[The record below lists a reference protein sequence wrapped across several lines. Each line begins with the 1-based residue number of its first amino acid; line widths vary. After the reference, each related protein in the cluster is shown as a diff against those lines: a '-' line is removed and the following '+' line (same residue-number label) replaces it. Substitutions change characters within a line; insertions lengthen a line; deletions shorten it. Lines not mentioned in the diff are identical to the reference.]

1 MAPTKPL
8 SCEDLAEREAYRI
21 GIDVGGTKI
30 AIGLANANHEI
41 LSWVSIPTQDELGRE
56 SVLRRILD
64 QIEALLL
71 KHQVQSKQLVAVGL
85 GFPCELDP
93 ITKLVKTAPNNQSF
107 VDSDPGL
114 LLQEALQARLGR
126 RLPVWV
132 DNDASVAA
140 LAEAKLGAGKDANR
154 QLYLTISTDVG
165 GARFDGQ
172 VPYNIEPGLF
182 VFPDPEQPELPLLH
196 LGGGIPAAQLAKSK
210 IRTFIDLHGEQE
222 LSRFTR
228 LFDLVAVPGETLADQ
243 IENLTGKILGEASM
257 KGDDFAREIFIE
269 NARQVANGIAILLS
283 EGFGEEKV
291 ILGGSV
297 ATKVP
302 FYLDSV
308 KATLTT
314 LQQSQT
320 ANQAL
325 TAFEIEDSIV
335 LAEIGD
341 ERGILGALLLT
352 QQEKAKEE
360 PIEVFVTGASGLV
373 GGAVLSHFGK
383 QYKVL
388 GSYHRHSKL
397 GLTKLDLTNR
407 DQVFERLSKIQPK
420 LVIHAAGLTDV
431 DYCETHPQEAFAIN
445 VEGTR
450 NIAGACQ
457 RMGCKLLFIS
467 TDCVFNGQNGPYRED
482 DVPDPINV
490 YGQSKLEAEQLVREI
505 CQDYLIVRCPLVF
518 GKQSK
523 IYQKLLRA
531 KKEAVPVQV
540 ATDIF
545 TNPISSEELAIFL
558 LELITTPQVGLVHVG
573 GEGYMSR
580 FEFASQLATSLGV
593 EQKYLVACHSNQL
606 DYKAKR
612 PKRGGLRK
620 TNH

>member
-1 MAPTKPL
+1 MPPPSSPL
-8 SCEDLAEREAYRI
+8 AQNAADETYRI

-64 QIEALLL
+64 QIEALLA
-71 KHQVQSKQLVAVGL
+71 KHQVQSEQLVAVGL
-85 GFPCELDP
+85 GFPGELDP
-93 ITKLVKTAPNNQSF
+93 ITKLVKTAPNNPSF

-114 LLQEALQARLGR
+114 LLQEALQARLAR

-140 LAEAKLGAGKDANR
+140 LAEAKLGAGKEANR

-172 VPYNIEPGLF
+172 APYNIEPGLF
-182 VFPDPEQPELPLLH
+182 VFPDPQQPELPLLH
-196 LGGGIPAAQLAKSK
+196 LGGGIPAAELAKSK
-210 IRTFIDLHGEQE
+210 IRTFIDSHGSEE

-228 LFDLVAVPGETLADQ
+228 LFDLVAVPGETLTKQ
-243 IENLTGKILGEASM
+243 IENLTGQILGEASM

-308 KATLTT
+308 KATLKE
-314 LQQSQT
+314 LHQS

-325 TAFEIEDSIV
+325 TAFEIEDGIV

-352 QQEKAKEE
+352 EQEEPKEE
-360 PIEVFVTGASGLV
+360 QIEIFVTGASGLV
-373 GGAVLSHFGK
+373 GGAILSHFGK
-383 QYKVL
+383 QYNVL
-388 GSYHRHSKL
+388 GSYRRHSKL

-407 DQVFERLSKIQPK
+407 DQVFEHLKKIQPK
-420 LVIHAAGLTDV
+420 FVIHAAALTDV
-431 DYCETHPQEAFAIN
+431 DHCETHPQDAFAIN

-450 NIAGACQ
+450 NIADACQ
-457 RMGCKLLFIS
+457 RMGMGCQLLFIS
-467 TDCVFNGQNGPYRED
+467 TDYVFNGQNGPYRED

-490 YGQSKLEAEQLVREI
+490 YGQSKLEAEQIVRERS
-505 CQDYLIVRCPLVF
+505 QDDLIVRCPLVF
-518 GKQSK
+518 GKSSK

-531 KKEAVPVQV
+531 KKEAVPVKV

-558 LELITTPQVGLVHVG
+558 LELITRQQVGLVHAA
-573 GEGYMSR
+573 GERYMSR

-593 EQKYLVACHSNQL
+593 NPKYVVACPSDEL
-606 DYKAKR
+606 DYQAKR
-612 PKRGGLRK
+612 PARAGLKR
-620 TNH
+620 